1 VEQSSLSGG
10 NAALIDLAQKHL
22 MASSWESAWHTPAEG
37 PFGNPESNGQ
47 PSPWIQALGSHS
59 RHAAVIAE
67 ASHWAAHHDARV
79 HASLYDIDADG
90 EKELVIKNDKL
101 FTVITPRWG
110 GRIVALFSI
119 EGPQG
124 KMVIGN
130 PTDDWN
136 WMEELNRF
144 MEVPANHPG
153 ALTDLG
159 MEHDAYDVLNGLSD
173 GPVVEVELQN
183 AELSSKGFGLI
194 KHIRLLQGEA
204 RIEARYSLPESLEGI
219 SIDFALSPDYL
230 NLLRHGRA
238 LLKPFVN
245 GEARGWSA
253 SSTSVWVR
261 AEDGSAF
268 SWREPFPDEGGHKAT
283 FRLTTSDKC
292 FSVSIGVSR

>member
-1 VEQSSLSGG
+1 
-10 NAALIDLAQKHL
+10 
-22 MASSWESAWHTPAEG
+22 M
-37 PFGNPESNGQ
+37 
-47 PSPWIQALGSHS
+47 
-59 RHAAVIAE
+59 
-67 ASHWAAHHDARV
+67 
-79 HASLYDIDADG
+79 
-90 EKELVIKNDKL
+90 
-101 FTVITPRWG
+101 
-110 GRIVALFSI
+110 
-119 EGPQG
+119 
-124 KMVIGN
+124 IGN

-238 LLKPFVN
+238 LPKPFVN

-253 SSTSVWVR
+253 ILVQPVRHAPRNWRTSR
-261 AEDGSAF
+261 
-268 SWREPFPDEGGHKAT
+268 RPFGRGPRRFAYSRRRWLGAT
-283 FRLTTSDKC
+283 KSFAIS
-292 FSVSIGVSR
+292 